1 MINKKIGSMFDSEAA
16 LSENPISWFLKTENG
31 INGCFF
37 YLILLNEV
45 GHEIELK
52 YFVKN
57 V

>member
-1 MINKKIGSMFDSEAA
+1 MFDSEAA